1 MGVRVVKEIDAA
13 TMRANLSSLTAETC
27 RRNAVESAINAER
40 LFDEGSDAAAL
51 FAQQQATMWATLALS
66 CALPEETAVR
76 TPPDREHACCHNS
89 QRLPAARL
97 LAAGDPEPQVN
108 PGTLYVDPGGAGARY
123 LLRVDGVG
131 DREWLWCDSLAQAE
145 STLDEAVT
153 WEMAMGC
160 GIIRVREA
168 TEREQIEFREG
179 TGGAA
184 LDLVRRLLGTLAT
197 LAKNTG
203 DRTDIAKWLA
213 DCEAQAGLSFH
224 TWQWPAPPAAEDP
237 DDHARY
243 GAGVALRRAA
253 GIALEAPAGRPWRQ
267 WLLECAA
274 AGIGPEGDPWP
285 APPSEAR
292 AKDYTFVPQWLA
304 DGEELK
310 RLTSDT
316 LMRLRDQA
324 QALIVERA
332 QTDARQAEARKPR
345 GGAEQWREG

>member
-13 TMRANLSSLTAETC
+13 TMRANLSSLTAEKC
-27 RRNAVESAINAER
+27 RSNAVESAISAER

-51 FAQQQATMWATLALS
+51 FAQQQATMWATIALS
-66 CALPEETAVR
+66 CAPITVR
-76 TPPDREHACCHNS
+76 TPKGLQLPGDPPDREHECCHTS
-89 QRLPAARL
+89 QRLPGARL

-123 LLRVDGVG
+123 LLRVDGID

-145 STLDEAVT
+145 STLDEAGT
-153 WEMAMGC
+153 WDRAMGC

-168 TEREQIEFREG
+168 TEREQVEFREG

-184 LDLVRRLLGTLAT
+184 FDLVRRLLGTLAA

-203 DRTDIAKWLA
+203 GRADIAKWLT
-213 DCEAQAGLSFH
+213 DCEAQAGLAFY
-224 TWQWPAPPAAEDP
+224 TWHWPAPPAAEDP
-237 DDHARY
+237 EAHARY

-253 GIALEAPAGRPWRQ
+253 GMAPEAPDGVPWRQ

-285 APPSEAR
+285 APPS
-292 AKDYTFVPQWLA
+292 KP
-304 DGEELK
+304 
-310 RLTSDT
+310 
-316 LMRLRDQA
+316 
-324 QALIVERA
+324 
-332 QTDARQAEARKPR
+332 EARKPR
-345 GGAEQWREG
+345 GGAAQWREG

>member
-1 MGVRVVKEIDAA
+1 VKEIDAA
-13 TMRANLSSLTAETC
+13 TMRANLPSLTAEKC

-66 CALPEETAVR
+66 CAPTAARAPKGLQLPGD
-76 TPPDREHACCHNS
+76 PPDREHECCHSS

-123 LLRVDGVG
+123 LLRVDGAG

-153 WEMAMGC
+153 WDRAMGC

-168 TEREQIEFREG
+168 TECEQVEFREG

-184 LDLVRRLLGTLAT
+184 LDLVRRLLNALSERT
-197 LAKNTG
+197 NTAG
-203 DRTDIAKWLA
+203 HAVVAQWLA
-213 DCEAQAGLSFH
+213 DCADQ
-224 TWQWPAPPAAEDP
+224 TWRAYDTQQWPAPPAAEDP
-237 DDHARY
+237 NDHARY
-243 GAGVALRRAA
+243 GAEAALRRAA
-253 GIALEAPAGRPWRQ
+253 SMAPEAPNGSAWRD
-267 WLLECAA
+267 WLLACAA

-285 APPSEAR
+285 APPSPDQRWR
-292 AKDYTFVPQWLA
+292 AGT
-304 DGEELK
+304 G
-310 RLTSDT
+310 
-316 LMRLRDQA
+316 
-324 QALIVERA
+324 
-332 QTDARQAEARKPR
+332 